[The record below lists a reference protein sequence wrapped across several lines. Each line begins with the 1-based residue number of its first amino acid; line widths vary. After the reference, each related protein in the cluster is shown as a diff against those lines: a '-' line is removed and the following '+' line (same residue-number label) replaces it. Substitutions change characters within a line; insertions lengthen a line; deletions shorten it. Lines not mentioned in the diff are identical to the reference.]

1 MPPPDDGAAGAAG
14 ATAQGEG
21 RRWRLVRTHARREA
35 FAAEQL
41 QRQGFRVFLPRQMK
55 TVRHARRLT
64 ATLAAY
70 FPGYLF
76 VELDL
81 ARDRWRSVGGTLGVT
96 HLVGH
101 GEHPAAVPRGV
112 VEALIE
118 AADDRGV
125 LTGPPLKAGQTV
137 RITAG
142 AFADQLAII
151 QRLDAAGRVRVL
163 LDIVAGKIPLDLQ
176 RAYVSE
182 AE

>member
-1 MPPPDDGAAGAAG
+1 MPAEPNPPPSADD
-14 ATAQGEG
+14 G
-21 RRWRLVRTHARREA
+21 RRWYLVRAQTGREMT
-35 FAAEQL
+35 AADQL
-41 QRQGFRVFLPRQMK
+41 GRQGFSTFLPKQMR
-55 TVRHARRLT
+55 TVRHARQLRVALG
-64 ATLAAY
+64 AY

-76 VELDL
+76 VRLDL
-81 ARDRWRSVGGTLGVT
+81 GRDRWRSINSTIGVA
-96 HLVGH
+96 HLVGP
-101 GEHPAAVPRGV
+101 GERPSPAPVGV

-118 AADDRGV
+118 AADAEGV
-125 LTGPPLKAGQTV
+125 IQGPPLQAGQKV

-176 RAYVSE
+176 RAYLSE